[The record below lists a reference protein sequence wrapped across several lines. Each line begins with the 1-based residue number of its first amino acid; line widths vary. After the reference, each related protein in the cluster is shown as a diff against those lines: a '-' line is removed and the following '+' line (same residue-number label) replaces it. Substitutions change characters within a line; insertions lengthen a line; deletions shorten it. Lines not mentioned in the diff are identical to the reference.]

1 MDNIN
6 DHQEQLTPYDKKPNG
21 ELTPTEDIYSAPSP
35 ANQQYTPQ
43 RDYQQN
49 QPNYYSEANPDNQYL
64 TNNPDNID
72 RKTKNNISPKEKR
85 NRVLFAIL
93 LTLDCIID
101 IIIQIIFN
109 YFNVYSMADD
119 IAILIMLMSFYILYF
134 ICKNPQGVN
143 KATAILFILI
153 WLGGV
158 MCNFLG
164 IPKTLKDAGVDEEE
178 FLAKVDKLADM
189 AFEDQCTTANPRL
202 PLVSEIKKILMEAYY
217 GEKK

>member
-1 MDNIN
+1 MDNVDNIYDN
-6 DHQEQLTPYDKKPNG
+6 QEKLRPYDEKLSG
-21 ELTPTEDIYSAPSP
+21 DLTLGGDISAPSP
-35 ANQQYTPQ
+35 ADQYTPQ
-43 RDYQQN
+43 CDYQQN
-49 QPNYYSEANPDNQYL
+49 QPNFNNNINPDNEYVT

-72 RKTKNNISPKEKR
+72 RKTKNNIYPKEKR

-101 IIIQIIFN
+101 IIIQIIFK

-153 WLGGV
+153 WLGGF
-158 MCNFLG
+158 MCKFLG
-164 IPKTLKDAGVDEEE
+164 IPKIIDSDNSV
-178 FLAKVDKLADM
+178 LAKIFLTIAY
-189 AFEDQCTTANPRL
+189 L
-202 PLVSEIKKILMEAYY
+202 ILFA
-217 GEKK
+217 GRTIFLIQTFRD

>member
-1 MDNIN
+1 MDNVDNIYDN
-6 DHQEQLTPYDKKPNG
+6 QEILRPYDEKLSG
-21 ELTPTEDIYSAPSP
+21 ELTLGGDISAPSP
-35 ANQQYTPQ
+35 AAQYTPQ
-43 RDYQQN
+43 CDYQQN
-49 QPNYYSEANPDNQYL
+49 QPNFNNNNPDNEYVT

-143 KATAILFILI
+143 KATVILFILI
-153 WLGGV
+153 WLGGF
-158 MCNFLG
+158 MCKFLG
-164 IPKTLKDAGVDEEE
+164 IPKIIDSDNSV
-178 FLAKVDKLADM
+178 LAKIFLTIAY
-189 AFEDQCTTANPRL
+189 L
-202 PLVSEIKKILMEAYY
+202 ILFA
-217 GEKK
+217 GRTIFLIQTFRD